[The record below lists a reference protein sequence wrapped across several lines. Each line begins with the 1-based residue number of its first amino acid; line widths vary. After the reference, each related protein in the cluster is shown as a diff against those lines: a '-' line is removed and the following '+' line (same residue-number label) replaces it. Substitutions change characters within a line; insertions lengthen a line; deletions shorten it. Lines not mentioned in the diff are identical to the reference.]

1 MYLSMGALSQFSEA
15 DFEAA
20 GYPSWV
26 RGRYEQIMTHE
37 SEHVALLSGALGN
50 DTVAPCNYSL

>member
-1 MYLSMGALSQFSEA
+1 MGALANFSAA

-20 GYPSWV
+20 GYPDWV
-26 RGRYEQIMTHE
+26 RNRYEQIMTHE

-50 DTVAPCNYSL
+50 DSVAPCTYDL